1 MNVVFDIGNV
11 LIHWD
16 PRALYR
22 KIFTSEDD
30 VEWFLANVCTP
41 DWNLEQDRGR
51 SFDDAIAEATL
62 RHPEHAEAIAAYHHR
77 WHETIVAPIEGSIA
91 VLQDLAAQGTPLYAI
106 TNWHQDKF
114 RETQARFPFLG
125 TSFRDIVVSGDE
137 RLVKPDPAIYRL
149 LLDRNGLEASSCL
162 FIDDSPKN
170 VAGAK
175 AVGMKAH
182 HFTLPEALR
191 AYLAEAGILPP
202 MPVTPAKA
210 GAQLRGSTTGSR
222 PSPG

>member
-16 PRALYR
+16 PRVLYR
-22 KIFTSEDD
+22 TIFSSEAE

-51 SFDDAIAEATL
+51 SFEAAIAEATA
-62 RHPEHAEAIAAYHHR
+62 RHPAHAEAIAAYHHR
-77 WHETIVAPIEGSIA
+77 WQETIVAPIDGT
-91 VLQDLAAQGTPLYAI
+91 LAILAELKAEGTPLYAI

-114 RETQARFPFLG
+114 RETQSRFPFLA

-137 RLVKPDPAIYRL
+137 RLIKPDPAIYRL
-149 LLDRNGLEASSCL
+149 LLERNGLEAGQCL

-170 VAGAK
+170 VAGAE

-182 HFTLPEALR
+182 HFTTPQALR
-191 AYLAEAGILPP
+191 TELTGRGLLP
-202 MPVTPAKA
+202 
-210 GAQLRGSTTGSR
+210 G
-222 PSPG
+222 